1 MTAIPASPLLRVL
14 IVEDEADLRDA
25 MIDYLHFDGCV
36 ASGVGSIAEGVA
48 WLETQDC
55 EVIVLDIGLPDGDG
69 LAALAPYI
77 DRQRQAVVLATARGR
92 IEDRV
97 RGYECGGDAY
107 LVKPVDLRELSSVIH
122 RVASRLP
129 AALTPP
135 VPPPWILDTMGWRL
149 VSPEGAA
156 FSLTHLEMYLF
167 KALAETPG
175 QTAPKERIIRALG
188 HSPTSYDPRSLEIL
202 VRRLRRKA
210 SQALGHELPLETV
223 HGVGYAFLA
232 EVSVVSR

>member
-1 MTAIPASPLLRVL
+1 MTAIIDPPLLRVL
-14 IVEDEADLRDA
+14 IVEDEVDLRDA
-25 MIDYLHFDGCV
+25 MIDYLHFDGCI
-36 ASGVGSIAEGVA
+36 ASGVGSIAECAA
-48 WLETQDC
+48 WLENQDY

-69 LAALAPYI
+69 LAALMPYI
-77 DRQRQAVVLATARGR
+77 DRQRQAVVLATARGQ
-92 IEDRV
+92 IDDRV

-129 AALTPP
+129 AALNPP
-135 VPPPWILDTMGWRL
+135 APPPWILDTIGWRL

-175 QTAPKERIIRALG
+175 QAAPRERIIRAMG
-188 HSPTSYDPRSLEIL
+188 HNPMTYDSRSLEIL

-210 SQALGHELPLETV
+210 SQTLGRELPLETV

-232 EVSVVSR
+232 EVSVLRR